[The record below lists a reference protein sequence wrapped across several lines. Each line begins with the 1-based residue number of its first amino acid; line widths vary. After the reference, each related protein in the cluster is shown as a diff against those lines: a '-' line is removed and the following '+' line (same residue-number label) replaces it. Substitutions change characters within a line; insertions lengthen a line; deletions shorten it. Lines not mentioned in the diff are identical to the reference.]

1 MKFNAIGRSLAIVAF
16 AVLLLVYTAPM
27 VQAQT
32 TTIYGK
38 QGWLEVGDIIQFKGD
53 TGADFPGAPED
64 CGWDEICEIDK
75 AFYFRQLASVNESLC
90 TYTEM
95 AADTCYAFAVVCCF
109 FFGDC
114 GGDREDLCAEN
125 WEYECWET
133 EDDCGRYCLCGCI
146 FEVDSYQSSP
156 GDAGYGCYTISYV
169 CDPDE
174 DCDDS
179 LVYCDVSYRW
189 WM

>member
-1 MKFNAIGRSLAIVAF
+1 MRTECEGLLW
-16 AVLLLVYTAPM
+16 LLLLAASLLAAAAIPA
-27 VQAQT
+27 QAQT

-38 QGWLEVGDIIQFKGD
+38 EGWLEVGDILQFMGD
-53 TGADFPGAPED
+53 TKADVLTSPED
-64 CGWDEICEIDK
+64 CGWDEICEIDRG
-75 AFYFRQLASVNESLC
+75 FYFRQLASVNESLC

-95 AADTCYAFAVVCCF
+95 QADTCYAFAVVCCF

-114 GGDREDLCAEN
+114 GGDRTALCAQG
-125 WEYECWET
+125 WEYECWEA
-133 EDDCGRYCLCGCI
+133 EDDCGNYCMCGCI

-174 DCDDS
+174 DCEDAFGDD
-179 LVYCDVSYRW
+179 CDVGYRW
-189 WM
+189 WE